1 MKRKRGRG
9 SAPQNTTICERA
21 ASPTPRYT
29 ESARWGDELR
39 FDIMRLA
46 VVASALILITASGWS
61 SALAQGG
68 PAREAPVG
76 HRQPKAGNVPQ
87 EQQLLSDPDKKLLSD
102 PDKKLLSD
110 PDKKMKELDDTLARK
125 LQGICRGC

>member
-1 MKRKRGRG
+1 VPDG
-9 SAPQNTTICERA
+9 
-21 ASPTPRYT
+21 
-29 ESARWGDELR
+29 GDELR
-39 FDIMRLA
+39 FDIMQLA

-68 PAREAPVG
+68 PSREAPVG

-102 PDKKLLSD
+102 PDKK
-110 PDKKMKELDDTLARK
+110 MKELDDTLAKK